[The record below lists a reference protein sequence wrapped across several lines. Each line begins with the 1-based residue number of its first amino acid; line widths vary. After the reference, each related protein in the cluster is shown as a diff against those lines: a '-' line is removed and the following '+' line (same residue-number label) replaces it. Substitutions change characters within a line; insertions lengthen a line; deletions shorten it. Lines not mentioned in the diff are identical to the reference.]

1 MSLLTALRAG
11 VKVADKVTKP
21 LQATVF
27 FEHCIGSDPYGP
39 LYAAPV
45 SLRAI
50 VDMKD
55 QQVRTRGGIL
65 AASKGQIT
73 LLDVAA
79 IVAATGTD
87 GRVLDIDLFTV
98 PGWPASA
105 IVAIG
110 GFIDAGTGYP
120 VATDV
125 WI

>member
-11 VKVADKVTKP
+11 VKTADKVTKT
-21 LQATVF
+21 LQALVLY
-27 FEHCIGSDPYGP
+27 EHCIGSDEYGP
-39 LYAAPV
+39 TYDAPV
-45 SLRAI
+45 PLRAI

-55 QQVRTRGGIL
+55 QQVRTRSGVL

-73 LLDVAA
+73 LLDVAE

-110 GFIDAGTGYP
+110 GFIDAGTGFP